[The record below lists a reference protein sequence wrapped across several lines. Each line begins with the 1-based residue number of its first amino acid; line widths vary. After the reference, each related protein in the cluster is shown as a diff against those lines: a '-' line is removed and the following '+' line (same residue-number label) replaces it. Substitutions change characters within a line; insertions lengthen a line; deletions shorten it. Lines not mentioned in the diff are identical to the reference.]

1 MNVILI
7 TIDSLRADMPWT
19 GYPRKI
25 APFLTELAAKSVV
38 YERAYSMSSY
48 TAKSI
53 SSLLAGRYP
62 STLYRSGAF
71 FASFSPAN
79 FFFTEALQ
87 AHKIRTIG
95 WHAHMYFGQNKGLD
109 QGFDEWQLVPGL
121 TFNSETDEHVT
132 SDKMTALGIELLG
145 KPANTSK
152 QFFAWAHYMDPHDQ
166 YVKHPESPDFGRNN
180 RDRYDSEVFY
190 TDLFVKK
197 LLDWAKTQPWFSHTA
212 IIVSADHGEAFGE
225 HQMYKHAFEL
235 WDVLTHV
242 PLIIHVP
249 GVPAQRILARRSAID
264 LAPTILDLMGCPAP
278 PSLHGKSLVPEL
290 TGVGT
295 AEERPFILLE
305 LPEDS
310 HNAPRRALIQGAFK
324 LATRD
329 DSHQL
334 SLYNLDQ
341 DPDELTDLAAKL
353 PKKRDELK
361 QLLDQAYVTNPSVE
375 PYGGMRLRT
384 GKRAAGP
391 TGPTAPR

>member
-1 MNVILI
+1 
-7 TIDSLRADMPWT
+7 MPWS

-25 APFLTELAAKSVV
+25 APFLTELAAESVV

-48 TAKSI
+48 TAKSV
-53 SSLLAGRYP
+53 SSMLAGRYP

-71 FASFSPAN
+71 FANFSPAN
-79 FFFTEALQ
+79 VFFTEALQ
-87 AHKIRTIG
+87 AHNIRTIG
-95 WHAHMYFGQNKGLD
+95 WHAHMYFGQHKGLD

-132 SDKMTALGIELLG
+132 SEKMTALGIELLG
-145 KPANTSK
+145 KPVNTSR

-166 YVKHPESPDFGRNN
+166 YIKHPESPDFGRNN

-197 LLDWAKTQPWFSHTA
+197 LLEWAKTQPWFSHTA

-225 HQMYKHAFEL
+225 HQMFKHAFEL

-249 GVPAQRILARRSAID
+249 GVPAQRIVARRSAID

-278 PSLHGKSLVPEL
+278 SSLLGKSLVPEL
-290 TGVGT
+290 AGAGT

-305 LPEDS
+305 LPEDT
-310 HNAPRRALIQGAFK
+310 HNAPRRALIKGAFK

-341 DPDELTDLAAKL
+341 DPGELTDLASQL
-353 PKKRDELK
+353 PQKRDELK
-361 QLLDQAYVTNPSVE
+361 QLLDQAYITNPSVE
-375 PYGGMRLRT
+375 PYGGMQLRT

-391 TGPTAPR
+391 TGPTSPR